1 MTPREEILQWIRAN
15 RGAPHAGLAQRI
27 ADSPDMEM
35 AWPALTKAG
44 AKPIHVFSMI
54 WMSLNESEQDMRRLS
69 RKAEQS
75 SIRAVDDAAKRLL
88 VALQGAQFLN
98 EGAPILEIGEATCAV
113 AWTDY
118 RAKILERLP
127 TGLDVD
133 ISLPDLLRTL
143 RQECERH
150 IKAAP
155 VRAIGRERDGPERTQ
170 IRAFARRMAARLARQ
185 FGAEMPETI
194 SLISC
199 AVFQPEKPVTGRD
212 KLLDGS
218 PFRG

>member
-1 MTPREEILQWIRAN
+1 MTPREEILQWIGAH
-15 RGAPHAGLAQRI
+15 RGAHHEWLAQRI

-44 AKPIHVFSMI
+44 AQPIHVFSMI
-54 WMSLNESEQDMRRLS
+54 WQSLRESDQDMRRLPS
-69 RKAEQS
+69 KAEES
-75 SIRAVDDAAKRLL
+75 SIRAVKDAAKKLL
-88 VALQGAQFLN
+88 DALQGAQFLN

-118 RAKILERLP
+118 RAKILERFP
-127 TGLDVD
+127 TGMDVD
-133 ISLPDLLRTL
+133 ISLPDLLRAL

-150 IKAAP
+150 IKATP
-155 VRAIGRERDGPERTQ
+155 VRAIDRERDGPERTQ
-170 IRAFARRMAARLARQ
+170 IRAFARRMAARLARE
-185 FGAEMPETI
+185 FGAEMPEAV

-218 PFRG
+218 PFRS